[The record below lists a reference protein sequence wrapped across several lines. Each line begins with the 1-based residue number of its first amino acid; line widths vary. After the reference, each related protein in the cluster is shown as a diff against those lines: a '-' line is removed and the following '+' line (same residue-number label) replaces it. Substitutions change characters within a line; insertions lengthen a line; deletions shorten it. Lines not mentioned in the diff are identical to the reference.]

1 MCFFSVVVTRR
12 LQNLAAHVE
21 TFTGSRCG
29 MIAFD
34 MRAVLEMLGGH
45 VCVVIS
51 WMAKDNQETGNE
63 RSEI

>member
-1 MCFFSVVVTRR
+1 MCFFSIVVTR
-12 LQNLAAHVE
+12 LQNLAAHME
-21 TFTGSRCG
+21 TFTASHCG
-29 MIAFD
+29 MTAFD
-34 MRAVLEMLGGH
+34 MRAVLETLGGH